1 VASTVSNYS
10 ANTDITT
17 TDDNSNSILAQP
29 PKDLNYYR
37 AELTGLWRK
46 TVEDIIATGR
56 VFSEAKNYLTPDE
69 YKDLMAEFGFERS
82 IAARLRAIYHCLEN
96 VDNYL
101 QNGSLPRSQP
111 SMK

>member
-1 VASTVSNYS
+1 MSVIS

-17 TDDNSNSILAQP
+17 TDDNSDSNSILAQA

-56 VFSEAKNYLTPDE
+56 VFSEAKDDLTPGE
-69 YKDLMAEFGFERS
+69 YKNLMAELGFDRAMVS
-82 IAARLRAIYHCLEN
+82 RLRTIYNCLKDVAN
-96 VDNYL
+96 SQHLN
-101 QNGSLPRSQP
+101 LPASV
-111 SMK
+111 STLL